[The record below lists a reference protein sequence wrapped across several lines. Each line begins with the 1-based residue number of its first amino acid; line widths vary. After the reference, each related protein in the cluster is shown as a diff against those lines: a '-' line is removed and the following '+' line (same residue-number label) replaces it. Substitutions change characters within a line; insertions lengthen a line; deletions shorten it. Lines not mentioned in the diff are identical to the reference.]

1 MKLFNETPVYNDTPE
16 TLCEKSN
23 ITKLVEY
30 ERYCRDMRLFDEE
43 KECFSEESRVKI
55 TWFDGDGR
63 EFVERSRNSAGEL
76 LIQYQS
82 KN

>member
-1 MKLFNETPVYNDTPE
+1 MKLFYQAPVYNDTPE

-30 ERYCRDMRLFDEE
+30 ERYCRDMKLFDEE

-63 EFVERSRNSAGEL
+63 VQILCFCQDKGR
-76 LIQYQS
+76 
-82 KN
+82 